1 MNICIC
7 KCIFLT
13 YHMIAGYPCYYVKLN
28 IYLEDYV
35 LLFFLT
41 TILLTT
47 AMAESILSPPS
58 STQTR
63 GLQLCRAPDMATERQ
78 TPFFEIEGKMGN
90 SQRSLSYKVLPG
102 H

>member
-7 KCIFLT
+7 KYIFLT
-13 YHMIAGYPCYYVKLN
+13 YHMIAGYPCYCVNLN
-28 IYLEDYV
+28 ISLEDYV

-58 STQTR
+58 ST
-63 GLQLCRAPDMATERQ
+63 
-78 TPFFEIEGKMGN
+78 
-90 SQRSLSYKVLPG
+90 
-102 H
+102 

>member
-1 MNICIC
+1 
-7 KCIFLT
+7 
-13 YHMIAGYPCYYVKLN
+13 MITGYLCYYVNLN

-58 STQTR
+58 STQPR
-63 GLQLCRAPDMATERQ
+63 GLQLCRAPGMATERQ
-78 TPFFEIEGKMGN
+78 TPFFETAGKMGN
-90 SQRSLSYKVLPG
+90 SQRSLSYKFCLVTN
-102 H
+102 